1 MSESTRLPIGGA
13 ARKDQVGSEAPNRA
27 DPIRRLLRVR
37 SAAFAFAVIVIA
49 VLVGGVF
56 GHLASHGNEPFDWNV
71 ASVAATAFAT
81 IALAGGTFVLALTAL
96 EDAGASSRL
105 ASLARDDQWARD
117 RPTIVILDYEL
128 QPADPSVGREVPTAK
143 ILYAN
148 VGLAPAINVTFG
160 LIAFDSKNDPVVM
173 AQELKTRRLTWPNER
188 GDIEGMLLV
197 RGNFADRERT
207 EITVNAI
214 DRRGRPSTA
223 KWVADRD
230 GDFYLGSSEFD
241 RPPRL
246 DD

>member
-1 MSESTRLPIGGA
+1 MGQVSREA
-13 ARKDQVGSEAPNRA
+13 ANRA
-27 DPIRRLLRVR
+27 DPVRPLLRGR
-37 SAAFAFAVIVIA
+37 SAAFALAAIVIA
-49 VLVGGVF
+49 VLVGGLF
-56 GHLASHGNEPFDWNV
+56 GHLASNRNDPFDWNV
-71 ASVAATAFAT
+71 AAGAATAFAT

-128 QPADPSVGREVPTAK
+128 QPPDPSVSREVPTAK

-148 VGLAPAINVTFG
+148 VGLAPAINVTFE
-160 LIAFDSKNDPVVM
+160 LISFDGNNDPVVTS
-173 AQELKTRRLTWPNER
+173 QELKTRQLTWPNER
-188 GDIEGMLLV
+188 GSIEGILLV
-197 RGNFADRERT
+197 RGNFAHPART
-207 EITVNAI
+207 EITVDSI

-241 RPPRL
+241 RPPRFG
-246 DD
+246 

>member
-1 MSESTRLPIGGA
+1 MSEWTRPPINGA
-13 ARKDQVGSEAPNRA
+13 GRKDQVGNEVANQT
-27 DPIRRLLRVR
+27 DPVRRLLRVR
-37 SAAFAFAVIVIA
+37 SAAFALAVIVTA
-49 VLVGGVF
+49 VLVGILF
-56 GHLASHGNEPFDWNV
+56 GHLAAHKNDPFDWNV
-71 ASVAATAFAT
+71 ASAAATAFAT
-81 IALAGGTFVLALTAL
+81 IALAGGTFVLAFTAL

-128 QPADPSVGREVPTAK
+128 QPAVPSVGREVPTAK

-160 LIAFDSKNDPVVM
+160 LIAFDSNNDPVVM
-173 AQELKTRRLTWPNER
+173 SQELRTRQLTWPNER
-188 GDIEGMLLV
+188 GDIEGVLLV
-197 RGNFADRERT
+197 RGDFADRERT

-223 KWVADRD
+223 RWVADRD

-241 RPPRL
+241 RHPRL
-246 DD
+246 ED